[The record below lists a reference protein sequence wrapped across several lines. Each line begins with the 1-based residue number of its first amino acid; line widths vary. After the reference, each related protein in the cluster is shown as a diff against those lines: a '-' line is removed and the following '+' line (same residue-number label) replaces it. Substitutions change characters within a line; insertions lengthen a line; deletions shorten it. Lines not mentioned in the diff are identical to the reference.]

1 MGIESSPEMSLYLVS
16 GLLLASS
23 GLFIAL
29 RAGGTRGMMA
39 GLLLISGGA
48 NTLILTLTRLTA
60 ATRSGDIMAFL
71 VIILVLCM
79 AIVFAAAWPAR
90 TGEGST
96 GGGSDDGRG

>member
-1 MGIESSPEMSLYLVS
+1 MGIEFSPEISLHLLS
-16 GLLLASS
+16 GLLLAAS

-29 RAGGTRGMMA
+29 RAGGTRSMLA

-48 NTLILTLTRLTA
+48 NMLILTFTRLTA

-79 AIVFAAAWPAR
+79 AIVFAAAWQAR
-90 TGEGST
+90 TGESPP
-96 GGGSDDGRG
+96 GGGIGDRKG